1 MDTVQ
6 YKFNSIGHYR
16 TLLSYYWTLF
26 KELSN
31 ESLHCP
37 PFLHSGSTASIE
49 NFVHVVYRI
58 IFITSSIRSQY
69 SLKCLNSKFLV
80 STEGGITSLNEVVP
94 LLQEHSLA
102 IPVMSSCLKS
112 TSPLQTVQQTRLSA
126 RLRSQAR
133 NWQGA

>member
-1 MDTVQ
+1 MWNVPKMHDFSISVGLADTYFRGQ
-6 YKFNSIGHYR
+6 SC
-16 TLLSYYWTLF
+16 YWTLF

-31 ESLHCP
+31 ESLHGP

-69 SLKCLNSKFLV
+69 SLKRLNSKFLV

-94 LLQEHSLA
+94 LLQEHSLE
-102 IPVMSSCLKS
+102 IPVMSSCLKN
-112 TSPLQTVQQTRLSA
+112 TSPLQTVQ
-126 RLRSQAR
+126 
-133 NWQGA
+133 